1 MPPEAFFT
9 APPFAIG
16 RIERSYTLFGLMV
29 SESGLR
35 GGRGLDFGGR
45 FGLAFGRGDF
55 ISVSGAD
62 GYSANGT
69 GEEHFR
75 VPYGVPPK
83 QAATLSHRRV
93 GAGVAQRLWVYY
105 THAPKKILWVVR
117 VNYVVTDAHARTLSV
132 FELPDK
138 VCQGV
143 PKPGLVAVTKRF
155 FACRIGHLYPLPGVK
170 CSDARSSSSSAAS

>member
-1 MPPEAFFT
+1 
-9 APPFAIG
+9 
-16 RIERSYTLFGLMV
+16 V

-55 ISVSGAD
+55 ISVSDAN

-69 GEEHFR
+69 GEEHFS

-93 GAGVAQRLWVYY
+93 GAGVAQRLRVYY
-105 THAPKKILWVVR
+105 THAPKKILWMVR
-117 VNYVVTDAHARTLSV
+117 VNYVVADAHARTLSV

-143 PKPGLVAVTKRF
+143 PKSGFVAVTKRF
-155 FACRIGHLYPLPGVK
+155 LT
-170 CSDARSSSSSAAS
+170 